1 LILTIR
7 ELSHTLGLIPTS
19 QFDKLN
25 SLADKTV
32 ITSATQN
39 STNAEVS
46 KNVKEQTTATK
57 EQKDNS
63 GDTNTL
69 LQGVID
75 AIAGLRKDLND
86 GKIAINLDGSRV
98 STYLARS
105 DAYKGSFSSH

>member
-1 LILTIR
+1 MGKVASGLRDGFGGVATTINHKLDNN
-7 ELSHTLGLIPTS
+7 EIKPS
-19 QFDKLN
+19 DK
-25 SLADKTV
+25 STV
-32 ITSATQN
+32 T
-39 STNAEVS
+39 AEVS
-46 KNVKEQTTATK
+46 KNVKEQVVATK
-57 EQKDNS
+57 EQKDTS
-63 GDTNTL
+63 GDTNAL